1 MQPVG
6 QDTGLFETGHW
17 GKAMNFTYNALPS
30 RVIFGAG
37 QRTQVKAELE
47 RLGIERALVLST
59 ADQSATGAE
68 FAAMIGDRVGAIY
81 PGAVMHTPV
90 EVTESA
96 MHQMEQMNCDGILSV
111 GGGSTI
117 GLGKAIAY
125 RTDLPQLVVP
135 TTYAGSEMTPILGQ
149 TEKGLKTTLRSP
161 KVLPETVIYDPE
173 LTLTLPDFITGP
185 SGMNA
190 IAHAV
195 EALYAEDANPIISM
209 MAEASIK
216 ALSVALPVLMKDGSN
231 MGARENAAYGAWLA
245 GACLGSV
252 GMAIHHKICHTLG
265 GTFDLNHADVH
276 CLMIP
281 YSTAYNREAAPQAMA
296 AISRALGGQDAAAGL
311 FDLLQSVGRQKSLA
325 EMGMTET
332 SLDRAA
338 ELAVQN
344 PYYNPHPVTQKGVR
358 EMLQAA
364 FEGRQP

>member
-1 MQPVG
+1 MQ
-6 QDTGLFETGHW
+6 F
-17 GKAMNFTYNALPS
+17 NYNGLPS

-37 QRTQVKAELE
+37 RRTEVGAELD
-47 RLGIERALVLST
+47 RLGVKRALVLST
-59 ADQSATGAE
+59 ADQSETCAT
-68 FAAMIGDRVGAIY
+68 FAAMIGDRLGAIY

-90 EVTESA
+90 QVTESA
-96 MHQMEQMNCDGILSV
+96 VHQMEQMNCDGILAV

-149 TEKGLKTTLRSP
+149 TEGGVKTTLRSP

-173 LTLTLPDFITGP
+173 LTLTLPDFISGP

-190 IAHAV
+190 IAHSV

-209 MAEASIK
+209 MAEESIR
-216 ALSVALPVLMKDGSN
+216 ALGAALPKVMADGSDID
-231 MGARENAAYGAWLA
+231 ARSHALYGAWLA

-265 GTFDLNHADVH
+265 GSFDLPHADVH
-276 CLMIP
+276 CLMIA
-281 YSTAYNREAAPQAMA
+281 YSAAYNREAAPDTMNRIA
-296 AISRALGGQDAAAGL
+296 RALDTEDAPSGL
-311 FDLLQSVGRQKSLA
+311 YDILQSVGRVKSLA
-325 EMGMTET
+325 ELNMTEAD
-332 SLDRAA
+332 LDKAA
-338 ELAVQN
+338 DLAVQN
-344 PYYNPHPVTQKGVR
+344 PFYNPRPVTRGGVR

-364 FEGRQP
+364 FEGRRP

>member
-1 MQPVG
+1 MQFNY
-6 QDTGLFETGHW
+6 DGLP
-17 GKAMNFTYNALPS
+17 A

-37 QRTQVKAELE
+37 RRAEVGEELD
-47 RLGIERALVLST
+47 RLGIKRALVLST
-59 ADQSATGAE
+59 ADQSETCAT
-68 FAAMIGDRVGAIY
+68 FAAMIGDRLGAIY

-90 EVTESA
+90 QVTESA

-125 RTDLPQLVVP
+125 RTDLPQVVVP

-149 TEKGLKTTLRSP
+149 TEGGVKTTLRSP

-173 LTLTLPDFITGP
+173 LTLTLPDFISGP

-190 IAHAV
+190 IAHSV

-209 MAEASIK
+209 MAEESIR
-216 ALSVALPVLMKDGSN
+216 ALGAALPKVMENGSDID
-231 MGARENAAYGAWLA
+231 ARSDALYGAWLA

-265 GTFDLNHADVH
+265 GSFDLPHADVH
-276 CLMIP
+276 CLMIA
-281 YSTAYNREAAPQAMA
+281 YSAAYNREATPEAMA
-296 AISRALGGQDAAAGL
+296 RTARALGAEDAPTGL
-311 FDLLQSVGRQKSLA
+311 YDLLQSVGRVKSLA
-325 EMGMTET
+325 DLGMTEAG
-332 SLDRAA
+332 LDKAA
-338 ELAVQN
+338 DLAVQN
-344 PYYNPHPVTQKGVR
+344 PYYNPRPVTRDGVR

-364 FEGRQP
+364 FEGRRP

>member
-1 MQPVG
+1 MQFNYDG
-6 QDTGLFETGHW
+6 
-17 GKAMNFTYNALPS
+17 LPS

-37 QRTQVKAELE
+37 RRVEVGEELD
-47 RLGIERALVLST
+47 RLGVKRALVLST
-59 ADQSATGAE
+59 ADQSETCAT
-68 FAAMIGDRVGAIY
+68 FASMIGDRLGAIY

-90 EVTESA
+90 QVTESA

-149 TEKGLKTTLRSP
+149 TEGGGKTTLRSP

-173 LTLTLPDFITGP
+173 LTLTLPDFISGP

-190 IAHAV
+190 IAHSV

-209 MAEASIK
+209 MAEESIR
-216 ALSVALPVLMKDGSN
+216 ALGTALPKVMADGSDID
-231 MGARENAAYGAWLA
+231 ARSDALYGAWLA

-265 GTFDLNHADVH
+265 GSFDLPHADVH
-276 CLMIP
+276 CLMIA
-281 YSTAYNREAAPQAMA
+281 YSAAYNRDAAPEAMQRIA
-296 AISRALGGQDAAAGL
+296 RALGSEDAPSGL
-311 FDLLQSVGRQKSLA
+311 FDILQSVGRVKSLA
-325 EMGMTET
+325 DLNMTEAD
-332 SLDRAA
+332 LDKAA
-338 ELAVQN
+338 DLAVQN
-344 PYYNPHPVTQKGVR
+344 PYFNPRPVTREGVR

-364 FEGRQP
+364 FEGRRP